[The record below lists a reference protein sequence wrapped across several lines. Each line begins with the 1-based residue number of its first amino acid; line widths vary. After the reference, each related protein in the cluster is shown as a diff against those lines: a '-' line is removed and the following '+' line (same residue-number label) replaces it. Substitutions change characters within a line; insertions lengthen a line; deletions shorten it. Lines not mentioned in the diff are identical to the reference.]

1 VLEHFKL
8 EKPLKFVRR
17 ILIPLVILGVIL
29 STLHQSSLGT
39 LYLIVPEKLHPF
51 WYSPLLPVFFFL
63 SAIAVGLAMTIFESS
78 MSSKHFGVHLELP
91 VLQELGRVL
100 VVVLGVY
107 GILRFEDL
115 ANRGALKLAFHP
127 GYETYLFWLEISLA
141 IILPLFLLM
150 QKRVRSSPN
159 GLYFAAV
166 LVVLGFI
173 TNRMNVSITG
183 FEGSTGVRYFPKWT
197 ELAVTGM
204 IIAIGFALFGL
215 AVKYLPIFPREEVI
229 PEQLQESESDAPVGS
244 PVLEHAGD

>member
-1 VLEHFKL
+1 
-8 EKPLKFVRR
+8 
-17 ILIPLVILGVIL
+17 
-29 STLHQSSLGT
+29 
-39 LYLIVPEKLHPF
+39 
-51 WYSPLLPVFFFL
+51 
-63 SAIAVGLAMTIFESS
+63 MTIFESS

-107 GILRFEDL
+107 GILRIEDL

-127 GYETYLFWLEISLA
+127 GYEAYLFWLEISLA
-141 IILPLFLLM
+141 IIFPLLLLA
-150 QKRVRSSPN
+150 QPRVRSSPN

-215 AVKYLPIFPREEVI
+215 AVKYLPIFPREEVV